1 MQFRDVFQE
10 RIFNISNSLSV
21 LRILLL
27 PAFVYYS
34 GEYVASPERDDLFY
48 PLMTIIL
55 VGSLSDFL
63 DGFLARLLNQE
74 TMLGRYLDPVADK
87 LTGTVA
93 LITLVVYYS
102 MPVWVFVVHV
112 GREIGGVWMGTFLY
126 FKRDMQG
133 KPNIWGKLGVALTAL
148 LVVWYVLTPRLASL
162 SNGDDHWYLHPEY
175 VAYALA
181 GVLVIGMIS
190 YWVTYW
196 NVIFEKDE
204 SGEPPSG

>member
-10 RIFNISNSLSV
+10 RVFNISNCLSV

-27 PAFVYYS
+27 PVFVYYS
-34 GEYVASPERDDLFY
+34 ATYVQEPARDDLFY
-48 PLMTIIL
+48 PLIAVI
-55 VGSLSDFL
+55 VAGSLSDFL

-93 LITLVVYYS
+93 LLTLVCYYNF
-102 MPVWVFVVHV
+102 PLWVLLVHI

-133 KPNIWGKLGVALTAL
+133 KPNIWGKLGVTLIALCVL
-148 LVVWYVLTPRLASL
+148 WYVLTPRLGL
-162 SNGDDHWYLHPEY
+162 SFPPEHWLLHPEIT
-175 VAYALA
+175 AWALA
-181 GVLVIGMIS
+181 GVLIAGIVA
-190 YWVTYW
+190 YWWTYW
-196 NVIFEKDE
+196 DVIFHGKAPPE
-204 SGEPPSG
+204 S

>member
-10 RIFNISNSLSV
+10 RVFNISNTLSV

-34 GEYVASPERDDLFY
+34 AVYVDDPARNDLFY
-48 PLMTIIL
+48 PLMTIIV

-93 LITLVVYYS
+93 LITLVLYYKL
-102 MPVWVFVVHV
+102 PVWVLIIHL

-133 KPNIWGKLGVALTAL
+133 KPNIWGKLGVTLTAL
-148 LVVWYVLTPRLASL
+148 LVFWYVLTPRLAVHFP
-162 SNGDDHWYLHPEY
+162 GDHWFLHPEII
-175 VAYALA
+175 AYALVV
-181 GVLVIGMIS
+181 VLIVGMVS

-196 NVIFEKDE
+196 NVIFHGSEHSE
-204 SGEPPSG
+204 RS

>member
-10 RIFNISNSLSV
+10 RVFNISNSLSV

-34 GEYVASPERDDLFY
+34 RAYVKSPERDDLFY
-48 PLMTIIL
+48 PLITIIL

-93 LITLVVYYS
+93 LITLVLYYS
-102 MPVWVFVVHV
+102 LPLWVFLIHV
-112 GREIGGVWMGTFLY
+112 LREIGGVWMGTFLY

-148 LVVWYVLTPRLASL
+148 LVVWYVLTPRLASVYA
-162 SNGDDHWYLHPEY
+162 GDHWFLHPEI
-175 VAYALA
+175 VAYALVV
-181 GVLVIGMIS
+181 VLIVGMIS
-190 YWVTYW
+190 YWATYW
-196 NVIFEKDE
+196 NVIFGTNGPGDK
-204 SGEPPSG
+204 PAA

>member
-1 MQFRDVFQE
+1 MQFRDVLQE
-10 RIFNISNSLSV
+10 RIFNISNTLSV

-34 GEYVASPERDDLFY
+34 REYVQSPKQDDLFY
-48 PLMTIIL
+48 PLITIIL

-93 LITLVVYYS
+93 LITLVIYYDL
-102 MPVWVFVVHV
+102 PLWVLLVHV
-112 GREIGGVWMGTFLY
+112 AREIGGVWMGTFLY

-133 KPNIWGKLGVALTAL
+133 KPNIWGKLGVTLTAIV
-148 LVVWYVLTPRLASL
+148 VVWYVLTPRLAAFYP
-162 SNGDDHWYLHPEY
+162 GDRWFLHPEFA
-175 VAYALA
+175 AYALA
-181 GVLVIGMIS
+181 VVLIVGILA
-190 YWVTYW
+190 YWKTYW
-196 NVIFEKDE
+196 NVIIHNKTPD
-204 SGEPPSG
+204 

>member
-1 MQFRDVFQE
+1 MKFRDVFEE

-27 PAFVYYS
+27 PVFVYYS
-34 GEYVASPERDDLFY
+34 SAYVDDPARDDLFY
-48 PLMTIIL
+48 PLITIIL
-55 VGSLSDFL
+55 VGSVSDFL

-93 LITLVVYYS
+93 LITLVLYYNF
-102 MPVWVFVVHV
+102 PLWIFLIHV

-133 KPNIWGKLGVALTAL
+133 RPNIWGKLGVALTAL
-148 LVVWYVLTPRLASL
+148 CVGWYVMTPRLGS
-162 SNGDDHWYLHPEY
+162 SYPGEHWYIHPE
-175 VAYALA
+175 VAAHALA
-181 GVLVIGMIS
+181 VVLVIGMIM
-190 YWVTYW
+190 YWKTYW
-196 NVIFEKDE
+196 NVIFQG
-204 SGEPPSG
+204 SGSGPEQRR